1 MLGADVGDFVGDTV
15 GLGGVG
21 AFDGDA
27 AGEAVGPCVGA
38 LDGAAVGEAVGFGVG
53 ALDVAAVGEA
63 V

>member
-15 GLGGVG
+15 GLGG
-21 AFDGDA
+21 
-27 AGEAVGPCVGA
+27 VGA